1 MFCHKCGKEISNN
14 SVFCKYCG
22 ATLKEAGKR
31 QSSGLMIGITAGLVI
46 LAGLGSS
53 MGYQYWCDY
62 KALNPVID
70 SPDDITQ
77 DLIQKIIDNSI
88 DSLTINYEFT
98 KAWTPTEKEGDFKSY
113 LKWEEEQNKTNPF
126 RRANKVSPIKRIN
139 FEIKLGSKVH
149 SLAYAFGGFKS
160 LEYVNIKDTSNITD
174 MNGMFSGASSFNQ
187 PIGNWDTSNVTD
199 MDSMFAMAK
208 SFNQPIGNWDTSNV
222 THMSRMFYSAES
234 FNQPIGNWKTSN
246 AAYMDMMFMNA
257 VSFNQPIDNWDTSKV
272 RSMREMFFGATSYRH
287 PKPRGAE

>member
-98 KAWTPTEKEGDFKSY
+98 RAQKEKEDY
-113 LKWEEEQNKTNPF
+113 DKWMEEQNKTNPF
-126 RRANKVSPIKRIN
+126 RRANKVKN
-139 FEIKLGSKVH
+139 
-149 SLAYAFGGFKS
+149 
-160 LEYVNIKDTSNITD
+160 
-174 MNGMFSGASSFNQ
+174 
-187 PIGNWDTSNVTD
+187 
-199 MDSMFAMAK
+199 
-208 SFNQPIGNWDTSNV
+208 
-222 THMSRMFYSAES
+222 
-234 FNQPIGNWKTSN
+234 
-246 AAYMDMMFMNA
+246 
-257 VSFNQPIDNWDTSKV
+257 
-272 RSMREMFFGATSYRH
+272 
-287 PKPRGAE
+287 